1 MDSILSF
8 KKLPARDI
16 KVRSSLFLLSAI
28 CGLTVILFS
37 SNIIYANA
45 TANFNQSSIDSSIS
59 NSQQEEVQ
67 DTTQLTRQ
75 PGAINQQPGA
85 INQQPGTVLDDTG
98 PTTQPETST
107 NFECD
112 TSGSNQQCYCR
123 GNADCF
129 DMGRAG
135 VCSGTLVP
143 HPAGGSG
150 TYKCTRS
157 Q

>member
-1 MDSILSF
+1 MEGLLFSKNIPLGD
-8 KKLPARDI
+8 A
-16 KVRSSLFLLSAI
+16 KVKRTMLLISAI
-28 CGLTVILFS
+28 CGLAVILVS

-45 TANFNQSSIDSSIS
+45 TIASNETTNNAVNEELTDSTNSENQPDTTA
-59 NSQQEEVQ
+59 QQ
-67 DTTQLTRQ
+67 TTQLSKQ
-75 PGAINQQPGA
+75 PGISKPDS
-85 INQQPGTVLDDTG
+85 GTVLDPTNPDTN
-98 PTTQPETST
+98 T

-112 TSGSNQQCYCR
+112 TSGPNQQCYCR

-143 HPAGGSG
+143 HPGGGSG

-157 Q
+157 QN